1 MPPTFGSIGMFGNR
15 ALGSLARE
23 PSTFWPSDGSYRG
36 RPLKMIEVEGL
47 RVGYERAGE
56 GPPLVLLHGYV
67 GDGPTLWRRQLE
79 ELADEFTVVVWDAP
93 GTGRSADPPETF
105 GMAGYADCLA
115 GFIWPSPSRSTPRS
129 PAPSWS

>member
-1 MPPTFGSIGMFGNR
+1 
-15 ALGSLARE
+15 
-23 PSTFWPSDGSYRG
+23 
-36 RPLKMIEVEGL
+36 MIEVEGL

-79 ELADEFTVVVWDAP
+79 ELADELTVVVWDAP

-115 GFIWPSPSRSTPRS
+115 GFIWRSPSWSTPRS